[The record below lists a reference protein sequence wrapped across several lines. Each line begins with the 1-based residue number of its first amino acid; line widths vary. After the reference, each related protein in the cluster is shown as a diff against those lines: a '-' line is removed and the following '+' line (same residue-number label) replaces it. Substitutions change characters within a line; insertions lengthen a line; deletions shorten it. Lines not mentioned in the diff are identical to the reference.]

1 MEQAIQES
9 PVTEHPVSQ
18 YEEEFKEPVDRILQ
32 LNSKVVAVMES
43 ALVVADGLVKEN
55 ERPKRENERLKKE
68 LEECQDRIA
77 ALDGFP
83 MQPSRSSNRVDG

>member
-1 MEQAIQES
+1 MEQATQES
-9 PVTEHPVSQ
+9 PVTEHPISK

-43 ALVVADGLVKEN
+43 ALVVAEGLVKES
-55 ERPKRENERLKKE
+55 ERLKRENERLKKE
-68 LEECQDRIA
+68 LQGCRDHIA

-83 MQPSRSSNRVDG
+83 MQSSSRVDG